1 MLFVILILESNG
13 DRMKREIEKEW
24 EGKNNRFFI
33 SLIRADAVCHNRCYF
48 FDAALMMRKSNR
60 SIERRRRRR
69 RRRQHSTRKLNNSY
83 WNVNF
88 RQEILCDW
96 LAAVCESEL
105 WFQHTHKHT
114 NTSTDEN
121 ISFAQSGCINWRYLL
136 VIVSLCVFV
145 HSQKRHHHDGTQRER
160 HTFVYSRICADRLN
174 TRYGVYVFFFSLFR
188 KANGDWSEIAVN
200 MILLYDERKLDN
212 CANSFSM
219 LHFNVFIYY
228 LWSFKWEYLL
238 VMDKYLS
245 ALLLSVNIYFGTVDA
260 DDIVDVVAKARKMLI
275 CWVSIWSLSPPLF
288 GQSRSDSLLF
298 AVYVRLCVCVP
309 LVVVAVVVYCHC
321 HCRPCIANVHFAL
334 VGNV

>member
-1 MLFVILILESNG
+1 MCS
-13 DRMKREIEKEW
+13 
-24 EGKNNRFFI
+24 
-33 SLIRADAVCHNRCYF
+33 CT
-48 FDAALMMRKSNR
+48 RKSGTITTARNANGTLLCIHE
-60 SIERRRRRR
+60 SV
-69 RRRQHSTRKLNNSY
+69 QTV
-83 WNVNF
+83 W
-88 RQEILCDW
+88 ILGT
-96 LAAVCESEL
+96 VCM
-105 WFQHTHKHT
+105 
-114 NTSTDEN
+114 
-121 ISFAQSGCINWRYLL
+121 C
-136 VIVSLCVFV
+136 
-145 HSQKRHHHDGTQRER
+145 
-160 HTFVYSRICADRLN
+160 
-174 TRYGVYVFFFSLFR
+174 FFFSLFR

>member
-105 WFQHTHKHT
+105 WFQHTHTQTYKYFNGWEYILCAKRLHQLT
-114 NTSTDEN
+114 
-121 ISFAQSGCINWRYLL
+121 IF
-136 VIVSLCVFV
+136 VSDRQPVCVRALAKAAPSRRHATRTAHFCVF
-145 HSQKRHHHDGTQRER
+145 TN
-160 HTFVYSRICADRLN
+160 L
-174 TRYGVYVFFFSLFR
+174 
-188 KANGDWSEIAVN
+188 
-200 MILLYDERKLDN
+200 
-212 CANSFSM
+212 
-219 LHFNVFIYY
+219 
-228 LWSFKWEYLL
+228 
-238 VMDKYLS
+238 
-245 ALLLSVNIYFGTVDA
+245 
-260 DDIVDVVAKARKMLI
+260 
-275 CWVSIWSLSPPLF
+275 
-288 GQSRSDSLLF
+288 
-298 AVYVRLCVCVP
+298 
-309 LVVVAVVVYCHC
+309 
-321 HCRPCIANVHFAL
+321 CRPFEY
-334 VGNV
+334 